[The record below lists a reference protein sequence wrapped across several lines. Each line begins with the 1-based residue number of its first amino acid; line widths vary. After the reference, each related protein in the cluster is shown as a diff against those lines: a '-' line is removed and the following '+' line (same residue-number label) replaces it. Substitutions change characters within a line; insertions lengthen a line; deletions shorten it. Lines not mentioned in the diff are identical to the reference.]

1 MKKTI
6 RITIIGIVFNTILFG
21 IKLTGGIISG
31 SLALYSDSFNSLT
44 DIIASI
50 AIFIAVRIGTKKAD
64 TDHPFGHHRAEP
76 IAGLIVAIFASILGF
91 EILRGSFESIF
102 IHRKLEINSFIFTV
116 IGVSIAVKLYLTLIF
131 RIVGRRYKSP
141 ALLASGI
148 DHRNDILVSSSVLI
162 GSVFIYFGYHYFD
175 TIVAF
180 LIGCFIV
187 YSGIKIGIGNVDFLM
202 GKVPSS
208 EIVEQMK
215 KIAIS
220 VEGVLAIN
228 EVKAHYIGN
237 IIQVEIHIEVDKRI
251 STEESH
257 AIAKKVQSGLEKE
270 EIATFAFVHVD
281 PV

>member
-6 RITIIGIVFNTILFG
+6 RITIIGILFNTILFG
-21 IKLTGGIISG
+21 LKLTGGMLSG

-44 DIIASI
+44 DIIASV
-50 AIFIAVRIGTKKAD
+50 AIFIAVRIGTKTAD
-64 TDHPFGHHRAEP
+64 ADHPFGHHRAEP

-102 IHRKLEINSFIFTV
+102 TPRKLEINSFIFIV
-116 IGVSIAVKLYLTLIF
+116 IGVSVAVKLYLTLLF
-131 RIVGRRYKSP
+131 RVVGRRYNSP
-141 ALLASGI
+141 ALLASAI
-148 DHRNDILVSSSVLI
+148 DHRNDILVSGSVLI
-162 GSVFIYFGYHYFD
+162 GSIFIYFGYHSFD

-180 LIGCFIV
+180 LIGAFIV
-187 YSGIKIGIGNVDFLM
+187 YSGIRIGIGNIDFLM

-208 EIVEQMK
+208 EVIEQMK

-237 IIQVEIHIEVDKRI
+237 IIQVEIHIEVDKHI

-257 AIAKKVQSGLEKE
+257 AIAKKVQNGLEKE